1 MGRQKDL
8 KSPKLLINREASWL
22 EFNNR
27 VLQEGLRDDL
37 PLAERLKFLSIVS
50 SNLDEYFMIRVA
62 GLMQQRMDDPR
73 ALDPSGMTA
82 KAQLDL
88 INKRVHKM
96 VAEQTAGIKD
106 VFGQLAR
113 KWFSCFVAG
122 GLERRA
128 GRVPATAF
136 Q

>member
-50 SNLDEYFMIRVA
+50 SNFDEYFMIRVA
-62 GLMQQRMDDPR
+62 SLMQQRINDPR
-73 ALDPSGMTA
+73 ALDPSGVTA

-88 INKRVHKM
+88 INNRVHRM

-106 VFGQLAR
+106 VFGQLT
-113 KWFSCFVAG
+113 KNGFHVF
-122 GLERRA
+122 
-128 GRVPATAF
+128 TIKKIIIH
-136 Q
+136 

>member
-50 SNLDEYFMIRVA
+50 SNLDEYFMIRAA

-73 ALDPSGMTA
+73 TLDPSGMTA

-88 INKRVHKM
+88 ISKRTHKM
-96 VAEQTAGIKD
+96 IAEQTAGIKD
-106 VFGQLAR
+106 VFSQLAH
-113 KWFSCFVAG
+113 KWFSCFVASR
-122 GLERRA
+122 LERRA
-128 GRVPATAF
+128 GRISAAAF